1 MSEPELSA
9 GELGHLARCVQLAGE
24 ALEAGH
30 APFGSVLVSG
40 AGEVLA
46 EDHNRTGDGDPTA
59 HPEIALARWAA
70 AHLTVDERAAATVF
84 TSGEHCAMCAAAHA
98 WVGLGRIVYATSTA
112 QLLRWR
118 AEDGV
123 APGPVQPLPIHT
135 IAPRVT
141 VEGPVAQ
148 FTAPMRALHARHSG
162 R

>member
-1 MSEPELSA
+1 MSEPELTA
-9 GELGHLARCVQLAGE
+9 DELRHLERCLELAGE

-40 AGEVLA
+40 AGVALA
-46 EDHNRTGDGDPTA
+46 EDHNRIGDGDPTA

-70 AHLTVDERAAATVF
+70 AHLTAEERATATVF

-123 APGPVQPLPIHT
+123 AAGPVQPLPIGT
-135 IAPRVT
+135 VAPGSQVQ
-141 VEGPVAQ
+141 GPVAQ
-148 FTAPMRALHARHSG
+148 FTAPMRALHARHA
-162 R
+162 RP